1 MKYFQTKACL
11 FIASLIIISSYCF
24 SQDTIYYRNATKVI
38 AIVKEVSPKEIQYK
52 KIELPDGP
60 MYIVSKDEIEKIV
73 YKNGFTDVIK
83 APVVEAPSQPL
94 TITYST
100 PISSGKPTVT
110 YADTR
115 MRTSRLNGLIDRHPD
130 ASVKPTLIGYQR
142 SMRNLKA
149 GQDATRTVAIV
160 FGGITIA
167 TGALTALIYSVDSYA
182 GESFAVV
189 PIVTGGIAVITG
201 AAAIAFNINLK
212 KKRHAF
218 VNLYNQ

>member
-1 MKYFQTKACL
+1 MRYFQTKVGL
-11 FIASLIIISSYCF
+11 FIATLILISSHCF
-24 SQDTIYYRNATKVI
+24 SQDTIYYKNATRSIV
-38 AIVKEVSPKEIQYK
+38 IVKEVSPKEVQYK
-52 KIELPDGP
+52 KIEMPDGP
-60 MYIVSKDEIEKIV
+60 TYIVSKDEIEKIV
-73 YKNGFTDVIK
+73 YKNGYAEVIK
-83 APVVEAPSQPL
+83 APVAETPSQPL

-100 PISSGKPTVT
+100 PISSSKPTIT
-110 YADTR
+110 YSDTKLKY
-115 MRTSRLNGLIDRHPD
+115 SKLNALIDRHPD
-130 ASVKPTLIGYQR
+130 ESVKPTLIGYQR

-182 GESFAVV
+182 GENFAVV
-189 PIVTGGIAVITG
+189 PAVAGGIAVITG

-218 VNLYNQ
+218 VDLYNK